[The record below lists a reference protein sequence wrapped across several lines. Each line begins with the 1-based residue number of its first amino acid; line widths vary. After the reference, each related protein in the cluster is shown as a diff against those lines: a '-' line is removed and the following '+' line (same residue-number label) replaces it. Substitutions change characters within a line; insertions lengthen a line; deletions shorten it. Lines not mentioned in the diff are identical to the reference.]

1 MPWLAT
7 PTVRWPRSLIAYFLT
22 SSRTMPSKNDL
33 SMFKKVEPDNSVK
46 PSEPKS
52 ILAPKTTGRRPKKPA
67 DKESE
72 VVAIKLTPA
81 ELAKLEDKAGLVP
94 KSTYLKH
101 ILRTETDIFE

>member
-1 MPWLAT
+1 
-7 PTVRWPRSLIAYFLT
+7 
-22 SSRTMPSKNDL
+22 MPSKNDL
-33 SMFKKVEPDNSVK
+33 SMFKRVDPDKSGE

-52 ILAPKTTGRRPKKPA
+52 ILAPKTTGRKPKKPE

-94 KSTYLKH
+94 KSTFLKH
-101 ILRTETDIFE
+101 ILRTETDIFG

>member
-1 MPWLAT
+1 MPK
-7 PTVRWPRSLIAYFLT
+7 
-22 SSRTMPSKNDL
+22 KNDL
-33 SMFKKVEPDNSVK
+33 SMFKRVESDVSVK
-46 PSEPKS
+46 LDEPKS
-52 ILAPKTTGRRPKKPA
+52 ILAPKTTGRKPKKPA

-81 ELAKLEDKAGLVP
+81 ELAKLEEKAGLVP

>member
-1 MPWLAT
+1 
-7 PTVRWPRSLIAYFLT
+7 
-22 SSRTMPSKNDL
+22 MPSKNDL
-33 SMFKKVEPDNSVK
+33 SMFKKVEPGNSVK

-52 ILAPKTTGRRPKKPA
+52 ILAPKTVGRRPKRPA

-81 ELAKLEDKAGLVP
+81 ELAKLEEKAGLIP

-101 ILRTETDIFE
+101 ILRNKTDIFE